1 MSAEQGSCARLLAL
15 IETMRLSSREVSLP
29 GIVLFLHVC
38 EHDGISIKDLVY
50 LSGYGESLVSR
61 AVDRLHAS
69 DPPGRPEGLG
79 GSLVA
84 VTRHP
89 DDGRRRL
96 VFLTEAGRALKLRI
110 ERASRSRCPAADHA
124 DIKCRALDIR
134 HCLGAA
140 FHQVPFFVAKCANA
154 S

>member
-1 MSAEQGSCARLLAL
+1 MHAERGSCARLLAL
-15 IETMRLSSREVSLP
+15 IETMRLSSRDVSLP

-61 AVDRLHAS
+61 AVERLHAS
-69 DPPGRPEGLG
+69 DPPGRPEGLD

-89 DDGRRRL
+89 EDGRRRL
-96 VFLTEAGRALKLRI
+96 VFLTEAGRQLKLRI
-110 ERASRSRCPAADHA
+110 ERALAGLPDE
-124 DIKCRALDIR
+124 
-134 HCLGAA
+134 G
-140 FHQVPFFVAKCANA
+140 
-154 S
+154 